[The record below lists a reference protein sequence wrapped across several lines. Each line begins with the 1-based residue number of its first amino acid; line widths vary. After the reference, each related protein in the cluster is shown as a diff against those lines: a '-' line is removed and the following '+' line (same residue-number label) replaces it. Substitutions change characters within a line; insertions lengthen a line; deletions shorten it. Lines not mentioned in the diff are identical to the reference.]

1 MGDITLNKEER
12 MEQFEVRLLNKMLF
26 KLDGIEKQLNRIADA
41 LEEEN
46 NLSKEI
52 IGSNKDINRLLEVV
66 LLAMSRMANN
76 NEVVKNE

>member
-1 MGDITLNKEER
+1 

-26 KLDGIEKQLNRIADA
+26 KLDGIEKQLNRIANA

>member
-1 MGDITLNKEER
+1 